1 MPAAYIHENIAKNS
15 LETIQPSPAYIK
27 NNIYA
32 YELGAQGPDF
42 LFYYNVL
49 KFWDKDYSPNELGND
64 MHNKRIKAFF
74 KAALVSAKNQGD
86 AARAWLAGFV
96 THYAADT
103 TIHPFVYATTDNDD
117 GSRNL
122 TAHLVLESQF
132 DTWYFREMQSNTG
145 IPRQAICSKKMTHSQ
160 KQQVAEALS
169 FACDEIYPEKELTS
183 GQAYKAIDD
192 MNKIISILYS
202 PYKIKHGIF
211 LLIEKIIKK
220 PQVVI
225 RHAPAQKLPESDYL
239 NLNNKLWENPWD
251 RSIKTSYSLPEL
263 MEIATEL
270 ASKYTKTVIDFFSG
284 EISLD
289 EAADTF
295 GNKSYASGLTVEE

>member
-15 LETIQPSPAYIK
+15 LEAIQPSPAYIK

-42 LFYYNVL
+42 LFYYNIL

-74 KAALVSAKNQGD
+74 RAALVDAKKQGD
-86 AARAWLAGFV
+86 AAKAWLAGFV

-103 TIHPFVYATTDNDD
+103 TIHPFVYATTDNED
-117 GSRNL
+117 GSRNI

-132 DTWYFREMQSNTG
+132 DTWYFREIQGNTG
-145 IPRQAICSKKMTHSQ
+145 IPRQAICTKKMTGGQ
-160 KQQVAEALS
+160 KHQVAEALS
-169 FACDEIYPEKELTS
+169 AACSVVYPEKMVTS
-183 GQAYKAIDD
+183 DQVFKSIND
-192 MNKIISILYS
+192 MNAIISILYS

-211 LLIEKIIKK
+211 SLIEKIIKK
-220 PQVVI
+220 PQGI
-225 RHAPAQKLPESDYL
+225 LRHAPAQHLPESDYL
-239 NLNNKLWENPWD
+239 NLNNKIWENPWD
-251 RSIKTSYSLPEL
+251 KSIKSSFSLPEL
-263 MEIATEL
+263 IEAASEL
-270 ASKYTKTVIDFFSG
+270 AAKYTKTVIGFFSG

-289 EAADTF
+289 EAIDTF